1 MTGGGAR
8 GARTSSG
15 AGGTTGRAP
24 RAAGSGADAASGTGR
39 GAGGPQPGD
48 GASGGSKGDAGAA
61 GGPAE
66 GASGPQLARAV
77 LDAAKAR
84 RESTAKSRRR
94 GGTGGEGGGAERRL
108 RGYSGPGPDP
118 RDPQPLGAVLDRLMK
133 ARGWQQPAA
142 EARVFGAWEK
152 VVGSEVAQ
160 HSRPVKL
167 EDGEL
172 TVEARSTAWATQLR
186 LLAGSLLQQ
195 IGREVGHNVVRRLHI
210 HGPAAPSW
218 SRGPRRV
225 RGRGP
230 RDTYG

>member
-1 MTGGGAR
+1 MSDEPETRPAR
-8 GARTSSG
+8 ATS
-15 AGGTTGRAP
+15 T
-24 RAAGSGADAASGTGR
+24 GSGR
-39 GAGGPQPGD
+39 QAGD
-48 GASGGSKGDAGAA
+48 AA
-61 GGPAE
+61 GGRTPPAGATDGQPE
-66 GASGPQLARAV
+66 GPSGPELARAV
-77 LDAAKAR
+77 LDAAL
-84 RESTAKSRRR
+84 SRRQAAAR
-94 GGTGGEGGGAERRL
+94 TRRTPGGGAGADGAGGSGRRL

-118 RDPQPLGAVLDRLMK
+118 RDPQLLGAVLNRLVK

-142 EARVFGAWEK
+142 EATVFGAWER
-152 VVGSEVAQ
+152 VVGAEVAQ

-186 LLAGSLLQQ
+186 LLAGSLLKQ
-195 IGREVGHNVVRRLHI
+195 IAQEVGHNVVRKLHI

-218 SRGPRRV
+218 QKGPRRV

>member
-1 MTGGGAR
+1 MSDEQLPPARLGPGRGGSAG
-8 GARTSSG
+8 GDT
-15 AGGTTGRAP
+15 GGTTGD
-24 RAAGSGADAASGTGR
+24 SG
-39 GAGGPQPGD
+39 
-48 GASGGSKGDAGAA
+48 GAA
-61 GGPAE
+61 GGGDAPAA
-66 GASGPQLARAV
+66 ASGPELARAV
-77 LDAAKAR
+77 LDAARAR
-84 RESTAKSRRR
+84 REAAARTRRR
-94 GGTGGEGGGAERRL
+94 APGGGAGDDGGSQRRL

-118 RDPQPLGAVLDRLMK
+118 RDPQPLGAVLNRLVK

-142 EARVFGAWEK
+142 EATVFGAWER
-152 VVGSEVAQ
+152 VVGPEVAQ

-186 LLAGSLLQQ
+186 LLASSLLQQ
-195 IGREVGHNVVRRLHI
+195 IAREVGHNVVRKLHI

-218 SRGPRRV
+218 SKGPRRV

>member
-1 MTGGGAR
+1 R
-8 GARTSSG
+8 RRTPGG
-15 AGGTTGRAP
+15 AGG
-24 RAAGSGADAASGTGR
+24 DE
-39 GAGGPQPGD
+39 AGGQ
-48 GASGGSKGDAGAA
+48 
-61 GGPAE
+61 
-66 GASGPQLARAV
+66 Q
-77 LDAAKAR
+77 
-84 RESTAKSRRR
+84 
-94 GGTGGEGGGAERRL
+94 RRL

-118 RDPQPLGAVLDRLMK
+118 RDPQPLGAVLNRLMK

-142 EARVFGAWEK
+142 EATVFGAWER
-152 VVGSEVAQ
+152 VVGAEVAQ

-167 EDGEL
+167 ENGEL

-218 SRGPRRV
+218 SKGPRRV

>member
-1 MTGGGAR
+1 MPDDEVQLPPAR
-8 GARTSSG
+8 LGPGRDARTPGKPADGEPAANLPEGS
-15 AGGTTGRAP
+15 TGP
-24 RAAGSGADAASGTGR
+24 
-39 GAGGPQPGD
+39 
-48 GASGGSKGDAGAA
+48 
-61 GGPAE
+61 E
-66 GASGPQLARAV
+66 LARAV

-84 RESTAKSRRR
+84 RQAAAPRRR
-94 GGTGGEGGGAERRL
+94 GAVRGDGEKRL

-118 RDPQPLGAVLDRLMK
+118 RDPQPLGAVLDKLMK

-142 EARVFGAWEK
+142 EATVFGAWEK
-152 VVGSEVAQ
+152 VVGAEVAQ

-167 EDGEL
+167 ENGEL

-195 IGREVGHNVVRRLHI
+195 IAREVGHNVVRKLHI

>member
-1 MTGGGAR
+1 MPDDEVQLPPAR
-8 GARTSSG
+8 LGPGRDARTPGKPADGEPAANLPEGS
-15 AGGTTGRAP
+15 TGP
-24 RAAGSGADAASGTGR
+24 
-39 GAGGPQPGD
+39 
-48 GASGGSKGDAGAA
+48 
-61 GGPAE
+61 E
-66 GASGPQLARAV
+66 LARAV

-84 RESTAKSRRR
+84 RQAAAPRRR
-94 GGTGGEGGGAERRL
+94 GAVRGDGEKRL

-118 RDPQPLGAVLDRLMK
+118 RDPQPLGVVLDKLMK

-142 EARVFGAWEK
+142 EATVFGAWEK
-152 VVGSEVAQ
+152 VVGAEVAQ

-167 EDGEL
+167 ENGEL

-195 IGREVGHNVVRRLHI
+195 IAREVGHNVVRKLHI